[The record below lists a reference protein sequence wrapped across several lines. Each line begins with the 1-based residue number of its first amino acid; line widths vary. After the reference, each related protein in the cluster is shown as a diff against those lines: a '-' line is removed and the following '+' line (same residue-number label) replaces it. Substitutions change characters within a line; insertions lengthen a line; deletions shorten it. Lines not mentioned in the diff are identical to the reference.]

1 MNTDASPYAIQ
12 TPQGLQDL
20 FIVAGAVMLVAL
32 IAFIWLA
39 YFRKQRT
46 QLHGHSRRHRH
57 HGKKRRRREHRQLNP
72 TLAQTGGLPPIRTE
86 EPPPAQPPPP

>member
-1 MNTDASPYAIQ
+1 MNSDASPSAILP
-12 TPQGLQDL
+12 PQSLEDL
-20 FIVAGAVMLVAL
+20 FIVSGAVMLAAL
-32 IAFIWLA
+32 ISFIWLA

-46 QLHGHSRRHRH
+46 DLHGHGHRHRH

-86 EPPPAQPPPP
+86 EQPPAQTPPP